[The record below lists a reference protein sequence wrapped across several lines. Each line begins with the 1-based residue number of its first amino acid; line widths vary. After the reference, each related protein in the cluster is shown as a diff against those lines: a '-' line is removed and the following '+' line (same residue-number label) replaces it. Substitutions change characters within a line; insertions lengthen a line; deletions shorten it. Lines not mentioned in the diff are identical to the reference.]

1 MNFSEQE
8 WKAAQSQ
15 MADADPEQLK
25 AQARMMKNMDKNTV
39 RRMNP
44 QFANM
49 SDAEID
55 MMASQ
60 MEMMASNPQMMKSAM
75 QMMGGMDHKEATRK
89 VNQARSGMARPVQAI
104 EMAGGYRKGDRVELH
119 SLKGAAEHN
128 GKQGTVVGP
137 QGERIKVLLDDSD
150 SKTLAL
156 KVTNL
161 TKLESAEEPV
171 ALPDATTMRK
181 GMEAMSQADPE
192 QLKAQANAMRNMD
205 PATIRRMNPAMAN
218 LSDEAIKASADQM
231 EAMASNPEMIKMA
244 QQQLAGMSPEALE
257 EQMRMVSSMTPDQ
270 QAKLQ
275 SAAKKM
281 AANGDMEQLAKGMAA
296 GKPPDAETASKMM
309 EALDE
314 DAVQE
319 MVGAMKQNPTMIK
332 EMMKSSPM
340 AANLTEEQL
349 DQQVQALQN
358 IDDETLKKFVGV
370 AKKIHG
376 VFKPVILGY
385 SRLNRMLGGRLLQV
399 LGVAAVA
406 LFVRSLARRF
416 TGSSDEPDGLDA
428 LKEAA
433 ETVVAAVVTEEDEF
447 ATEGEL

>member
-44 QFANM
+44 QFATM
-49 SDAEID
+49 SDAELD
-55 MMASQ
+55 NMATQ
-60 MEMMASNPQMMKSAM
+60 MEMMASNPAMMKSAM

-89 VNQARSGMARPVQAI
+89 VNQARSGMARPV
-104 EMAGGYRKGDRVELH
+104 MSGGYRKGDRVELH

-137 QGERIKVLLDDSD
+137 QGERVKVLLDDSD

-161 TKLESAEEPV
+161 TKLESADEPT
-171 ALPDATTMRK
+171 LPDATTMRK

-270 QAKLQ
+270 QSKFQA
-275 SAAKKM
+275 AAKKM
-281 AANGDMEQLAKGMAA
+281 AQNGDMEQLARDMAA
-296 GKPPDAETASKMM
+296 GKPPDAEAASKMM

-319 MVGAMKQNPTMIK
+319 MVGAMKQNPSMIK

-376 VFKPVILGY
+376 VFKPFILGY

-416 TGSSDEPDGLDA
+416 SPGEEAPDGLET

-433 ETVVAAVVTEEDEF
+433 AEVVAAVTEEDEF
-447 ATEGEL
+447 AVEGGEL

>member
-49 SDAEID
+49 SDQELD
-55 MMASQ
+55 MMATQ

-89 VNQARSGMARPVQAI
+89 VNQARSGMARPA
-104 EMAGGYRKGDRVELH
+104 MSGGYRKGDRVELH

-137 QGERIKVLLDDSD
+137 QGERVKVLLDDSD

-161 TKLESAEEPV
+161 TKLSEGDEPT
-171 ALPDATTMRK
+171 LPDATTMRK

-192 QLKAQANAMRNMD
+192 QLKAQAAAMRNMD
-205 PATIRRMNPAMAN
+205 PDTIRKMNPAMSN
-218 LSDEAIKASADQM
+218 LSDEAIRASADQM

-244 QQQLAGMSPEALE
+244 QQQLSSMSPEALE
-257 EQMRMVSSMTPDQ
+257 EQMRMVSQMSPDQ

-275 SAAKKM
+275 NAAKKM
-281 AANGDMEQLAKGMAA
+281 AANGDMEQLAKDMAA

-376 VFKPVILGY
+376 VFKPFILGY

-406 LFVRSLARRF
+406 LFVRSIARRF
-416 TGSSDEPDGLDA
+416 SGGEEAPDGLDA

-433 ETVVAAVVTEEDEF
+433 ETVVAAVTEEDEF
-447 ATEGEL
+447 AVEGEL

>member
-1 MNFSEQE
+1 
-8 WKAAQSQ
+8 
-15 MADADPEQLK
+15 
-25 AQARMMKNMDKNTV
+25 
-39 RRMNP
+39 
-44 QFANM
+44 
-49 SDAEID
+49 
-55 MMASQ
+55 
-60 MEMMASNPQMMKSAM
+60 MMKSAM

-89 VNQARSGMARPVQAI
+89 VNQARSGMAKPT
-104 EMAGGYRKGDRVELH
+104 MAGGYRKGDRVELH

-137 QGERIKVLLDDSD
+137 QGERVKVLLDDSD

-161 TKLESAEEPV
+161 TKLETTDEPV
-171 ALPDATTMRK
+171 QLPDATTMRK

-192 QLKAQANAMRNMD
+192 QLKAQAAAMRNMD
-205 PATIRRMNPAMAN
+205 PDTIRRMNPAMAN

-275 SAAKKM
+275 NAAKKM
-281 AANGDMEQLAKGMAA
+281 AANGDMEQLARDMAA
-296 GKPPDAETASKMM
+296 GKPPDAEAASKMM

-385 SRLNRMLGGRLLQV
+385 SRLNRLCGGRLLQV

-406 LFVRSLARRF
+406 LFVRSLSRRF
-416 TGSSDEPDGLDA
+416 MGGSEEPDGLDA

-433 ETVVAAVVTEEDEF
+433 ETVVAAAVTEEDEF
-447 ATEGEL
+447 AVEGEL

>member
-1 MNFSEQE
+1 
-8 WKAAQSQ
+8 
-15 MADADPEQLK
+15 
-25 AQARMMKNMDKNTV
+25 
-39 RRMNP
+39 
-44 QFANM
+44 
-49 SDAEID
+49 
-55 MMASQ
+55 
-60 MEMMASNPQMMKSAM
+60 MMKSAM

-89 VNQARSGMARPVQAI
+89 VNQARSAHRPA
-104 EMAGGYRKGDRVELH
+104 MSGGYRKGDRVELH

-192 QLKAQANAMRNMD
+192 QLKAQAAAMRNMD
-205 PATIRRMNPAMAN
+205 PDTIRRMNPAMAN
-218 LSDEAIKASADQM
+218 LSDEAICASADQM

-257 EQMRMVSSMTPDQ
+257 EQMRMVSQMSPDQ
-270 QAKLQ
+270 QSKLQ
-275 SAAKKM
+275 AAAKKM
-281 AANGDMEQLAKGMAA
+281 AQNGDMEQLARDMAA
-296 GKPPDAETASKMM
+296 GKPPDAEAASKVM

-332 EMMKSSPM
+332 QMMKSSPM

-376 VFKPVILGY
+376 VFKPFILGY

-406 LFVRSLARRF
+406 LFVRSIARRF
-416 TGSSDEPDGLDA
+416 TGGSDEPDGLDA

-433 ETVVAAVVTEEDEF
+433 ETVVAAVTEEDEF
-447 ATEGEL
+447 AVEGEL

>member
-1 MNFSEQE
+1 
-8 WKAAQSQ
+8 
-15 MADADPEQLK
+15 
-25 AQARMMKNMDKNTV
+25 
-39 RRMNP
+39 
-44 QFANM
+44 
-49 SDAEID
+49 
-55 MMASQ
+55 
-60 MEMMASNPQMMKSAM
+60 MMKSAM

-89 VNQARSGMARPVQAI
+89 VNQARSGMARPA
-104 EMAGGYRKGDRVELH
+104 MSGGYRKGDRVELH

-161 TKLESAEEPV
+161 TKLSTEEEPV
-171 ALPDATTMRK
+171 QLPDATTMRK

-192 QLKAQANAMRNMD
+192 QLKAQAAAMRNMD
-205 PATIRRMNPAMAN
+205 PDTIRKMNPAMAN

-275 SAAKKM
+275 NAAKKM
-281 AANGDMEQLAKGMAA
+281 AANGDMEQLAKDMAA
-296 GKPPDAETASKMM
+296 GKPPDAEAASKMM

-332 EMMKSSPM
+332 EMMKSRPCGNRAWTPSSRRGRGGDVASM
-340 AANLTEEQL
+340 AWKRHAIAQT
-349 DQQVQALQN
+349 
-358 IDDETLKKFVGV
+358 
-370 AKKIHG
+370 
-376 VFKPVILGY
+376 
-385 SRLNRMLGGRLLQV
+385 
-399 LGVAAVA
+399 
-406 LFVRSLARRF
+406 
-416 TGSSDEPDGLDA
+416 
-428 LKEAA
+428 
-433 ETVVAAVVTEEDEF
+433 
-447 ATEGEL
+447 

>member
-1 MNFSEQE
+1 
-8 WKAAQSQ
+8 
-15 MADADPEQLK
+15 
-25 AQARMMKNMDKNTV
+25 
-39 RRMNP
+39 
-44 QFANM
+44 
-49 SDAEID
+49 
-55 MMASQ
+55 
-60 MEMMASNPQMMKSAM
+60 MMKSAM

-89 VNQARSGMARPVQAI
+89 VNQARSGMARPT
-104 EMAGGYRKGDRVELH
+104 MAGGYRKGDRVELH

-161 TKLESAEEPV
+161 TKLETTDEPV

-192 QLKAQANAMRNMD
+192 QLKAQAAAMRNMD
-205 PATIRRMNPAMAN
+205 PDTIRKMNPAMAN

-244 QQQLAGMSPEALE
+244 QQQLSSMSPEALE
-257 EQMRMVSSMTPDQ
+257 EQMRMVSQMSPDQ

-281 AANGDMEQLAKGMAA
+281 AANGDMEQLAKDMAA
-296 GKPPDAETASKMM
+296 GKQPDAETASKMM

-332 EMMKSSPM
+332 EMMKSRPCGNRAWTPSSRRGRGDDVASM
-340 AANLTEEQL
+340 AWKRHAIAQT
-349 DQQVQALQN
+349 
-358 IDDETLKKFVGV
+358 
-370 AKKIHG
+370 
-376 VFKPVILGY
+376 
-385 SRLNRMLGGRLLQV
+385 
-399 LGVAAVA
+399 
-406 LFVRSLARRF
+406 
-416 TGSSDEPDGLDA
+416 
-428 LKEAA
+428 
-433 ETVVAAVVTEEDEF
+433 
-447 ATEGEL
+447 